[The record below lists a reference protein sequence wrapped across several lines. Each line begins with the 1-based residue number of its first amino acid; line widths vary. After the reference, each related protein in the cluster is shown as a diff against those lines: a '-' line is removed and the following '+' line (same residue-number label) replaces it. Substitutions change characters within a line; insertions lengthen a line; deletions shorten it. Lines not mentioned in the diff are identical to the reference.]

1 MRMHT
6 RTLSAASVAIPSRVH
21 CRQYHH
27 QKKVNNSVLFY
38 LLRQKKRFQFGQTLE
53 AEAMWGTTMAFFISA
68 SPGFMKGSS
77 SNTSRPT
84 RNIGF
89 SLRWSTRATSSIT
102 GPLLQF
108 TRIASWK
115 QLNSIRQEQKLD
127 KIENKVKPFSSW
139 QASPCWQDGKWFCP
153 TQGEDLSVFFF
164 VQTNT
169 SSVSIFKRDTLTN
182 KV

>member
-1 MRMHT
+1 MKLI
-6 RTLSAASVAIPSRVH
+6 LSNYVKYSSKI
-21 CRQYHH
+21 YI
-27 QKKVNNSVLFY
+27 
-38 LLRQKKRFQFGQTLE
+38 LLRLETQEMIQLATLK

-164 VQTNT
+164 C
-169 SSVSIFKRDTLTN
+169 SDKYKFSFYI
-182 KV
+182 